1 MRHCI
6 FNAVIFYR
14 SDLMLKIAIVENEP
28 EQADLLS
35 GYIARYSQE
44 SGIKCQVITFS
55 NGLEFISG
63 YTPGFDAVFM
73 DIKMPL
79 IDGME
84 AAEKL
89 RKIDEDVVLIFVT
102 NMAQLAIKGYKV
114 NAMDF
119 IVKPVTYFDFSL
131 EMDKIC
137 RAHDRSTQDYVWV
150 KTAGVL
156 RRIDFNAIFYIEII
170 MHDVYVHT
178 DRETVN
184 FRGSLKNLEEKLD
197 PALFSRCNNCYIVNL
212 QHVTGVKEDAVML
225 ESGDELH
232 MSRTRKRQFM
242 NDLTAFFSGASAK

>member
-1 MRHCI
+1 
-6 FNAVIFYR
+6 
-14 SDLMLKIAIVENEP
+14 MLKIAIVENEP

-44 SGIKCQVITFS
+44 SGIKCQVVTFS

-137 RAHDRSTQDYVWV
+137 RAHDRRTQDYVWV
-150 KTAGVL
+150 KTAGGAQTNRLQCHILYRNNYARCVRAYRPRDGKFPRL
-156 RRIDFNAIFYIEII
+156 A
-170 MHDVYVHT
+170 
-178 DRETVN
+178 
-184 FRGSLKNLEEKLD
+184 EKSGRKVG
-197 PALFSRCNNCYIVNL
+197 PCSVFAL
-212 QHVTGVKEDAVML
+212 Q
-225 ESGDELH
+225 
-232 MSRTRKRQFM
+232 
-242 NDLTAFFSGASAK
+242 